1 MEKRLT
7 AWCSKF
13 HSLTT
18 SLPIVAPKVIALPP
32 LAFDR
37 NLVSGDLNLWSY
49 LRGNPRHST
58 FGYRQPPPQASH
70 VNLAEGLS
78 HFQTKKDL
86 PLTDTQG
93 ELLHKDRP
101 GSNAP
106 GRVDSGVAAG
116 AGMPTI
122 CSQAYKPMAFL
133 TDVQHLTSRFI
144 GLPYN
149 DTPCCD
155 LFIHVGLG
163 TCFTCGC
170 IPEVPSS
177 CCSIH
182 LIYRIY
188 HIERRAIFSKLW
200 MLSTHTSRFQ
210 KPGDYLKLELAGYSY
225 FVILTKEGNYN
236 VCRHRA
242 FPLVQKETGSST
254 VIGCKYHG
262 WSYSSSTG
270 ALIKA
275 PKFNNVP
282 SFKPSENGLFRIRTH
297 VTSAGF
303 IFINFAANIDNDD
316 GVPPVPTEAD
326 MILRSDPSRIPPG
339 QLTFEEHFGDLVS
352 EWSNFKPWDYEYAY
366 SWTVTGAYNWKT
378 LMDGYQECYHCNIA
392 HPGFAKSLS
401 LDTYKVTPKTNFA
414 RHTADNNSKPN
425 AIQPKGAGQDDAPP
439 TFTFVFPACGVTV
452 TDVMW
457 YM

>member
-1 MEKRLT
+1 MTPPVATSSYTLDSEPASPVDASQK
-7 AWCSKF
+7 
-13 HSLTT
+13 
-18 SLPIVAPKVIALPP
+18 SLPAQ
-32 LAFDR
+32 
-37 NLVSGDLNLWSY
+37 W
-49 LRGNPRHST
+49 
-58 FGYRQPPPQASH
+58 YRD
-70 VNLAEGLS
+70 E
-78 HFQTKKDL
+78 
-86 PLTDTQG
+86 
-93 ELLHKDRP
+93 
-101 GSNAP
+101 
-106 GRVDSGVAAG
+106 
-116 AGMPTI
+116 
-122 CSQAYKPMAFL
+122 
-133 TDVQHLTSRFI
+133 
-144 GLPYN
+144 
-149 DTPCCD
+149 
-155 LFIHVGLG
+155 
-163 TCFTCGC
+163 
-170 IPEVPSS
+170 
-177 CCSIH
+177 
-182 LIYRIY
+182 RIY

-210 KPGDYLKLELAGYSY
+210 KPGDYLKLELAGCSY

-339 QLTFEEHFGDLVS
+339 QLTFEEHFGDL
-352 EWSNFKPWDYEYAY
+352 
-366 SWTVTGAYNWKT
+366 T

-457 YM
+457 MRVVPLSATQTKMEYDVFKRKTVSMERLKEYMEFYEQVEEEDYLLCVATQRNLNTGIYSRGVLHPSNENGVLYYQARVKEYVEEHLALEKRLGHEWNPATPRSQCEDKNPKGCGGESIDSVCTSLGPEMTW

>member
-1 MEKRLT
+1 MTPPVATSSYTLDSEPASPVDASQK
-7 AWCSKF
+7 
-13 HSLTT
+13 
-18 SLPIVAPKVIALPP
+18 SLPAQ
-32 LAFDR
+32 
-37 NLVSGDLNLWSY
+37 W
-49 LRGNPRHST
+49 
-58 FGYRQPPPQASH
+58 YRD
-70 VNLAEGLS
+70 E
-78 HFQTKKDL
+78 
-86 PLTDTQG
+86 
-93 ELLHKDRP
+93 
-101 GSNAP
+101 
-106 GRVDSGVAAG
+106 
-116 AGMPTI
+116 
-122 CSQAYKPMAFL
+122 
-133 TDVQHLTSRFI
+133 
-144 GLPYN
+144 
-149 DTPCCD
+149 
-155 LFIHVGLG
+155 
-163 TCFTCGC
+163 
-170 IPEVPSS
+170 
-177 CCSIH
+177 
-182 LIYRIY
+182 RIY

-225 FVILTKEGNYN
+225 FVILTKEGNYNAFHN

-366 SWTVTGAYNWKT
+366 SWTVTGAYNWKASSLLT

-457 YM
+457 YMMRVVPLSATQTKMEYDVFKRKTVSMERLKEYMEFYEQVEEEDYLLCVATQRNLNTGIYSRGVLHPSNENGVLYYQARVKEYVEEHLALEKRLGHEWNPATPRSQCEDKNPKGCGGESIDSVCTSLGPEMTW